1 MLDFTN
7 QVVLVTGAGSA
18 KGMGRVIAQ
27 TFGKQ
32 GAKVVICDINQA
44 GCDANVEE
52 MKKMGIDATGYAA
65 NLTDPEAV
73 KELVNTIVDKYG
85 RIDVL
90 VNNAGISQKVTVADM
105 TLDDIKRIFNV
116 NMFGLFLITQA
127 VCEVMKKQNYGR
139 IVHLSSVSGKR
150 GGGIFGGAHYS
161 ASKAAVLGF
170 SKNLA
175 REVSSYGI
183 TTNCVCPG
191 LINTEIW
198 KSLPK
203 EQMLLSMESQW
214 DVLESHR
221 KLLTQSYFSLLRK
234 LPILLVKRSTLTVD
248 LTWIKSDTE
257 SSTQVYYVQNNPPN
271 ASSQCIEEPAI

>member
-7 QVVLVTGAGSA
+7 QVVLVTGAGSP
-18 KGMGRVIAQ
+18 KGIGRTIAQ

-52 MKKMGIDATGYAA
+52 MKKMGIEAAGYAA
-65 NLTDPEAV
+65 NLTDPDAV
-73 KELVNTIVDKYG
+73 KELVNKIVEKYG

-127 VCEVMKKQNYGR
+127 VCEVMKKQKYGR

-175 REVSSYGI
+175 REVSEYGI

-203 EQMLLSMESQW
+203 EQADAVIAGIPMGRPGETQEVANAIVFLASKEASYITGEEI
-214 DVLESHR
+214 DINGGSHM
-221 KLLTQSYFSLLRK
+221 
-234 LPILLVKRSTLTVD
+234 D
-248 LTWIKSDTE
+248 
-257 SSTQVYYVQNNPPN
+257 
-271 ASSQCIEEPAI
+271 

>member
-1 MLDFTN
+1 MLDFN
-7 QVVLVTGAGSA
+7 GQVVIVTGAGSP
-18 KGMGRVIAQ
+18 KGIGRTIAH
-27 TFGKQ
+27 TFARQ
-32 GAKVVICDINQA
+32 GATVVICDINQA
-44 GCDANVEE
+44 GLDANVAE
-52 MKKMGIDATGYAA
+52 MEAMGYKAYGIAA
-65 NLTDPEAV
+65 NLTDKAAV
-73 KELVNTIVDKYG
+73 DELIGKVMDKYG

-116 NMFGLFLITQA
+116 NMYGLFLITQA

-150 GGGIFGGAHYS
+150 GGGVFGGAHYS

-175 REVSSYGI
+175 REVSQYGI

-203 EQMLLSMESQW
+203 EQADAVIAGIPMGRPGETQEVADAIVFLASKEASYITGEEI
-214 DVLESHR
+214 DINGGSHM
-221 KLLTQSYFSLLRK
+221 
-234 LPILLVKRSTLTVD
+234 D
-248 LTWIKSDTE
+248 
-257 SSTQVYYVQNNPPN
+257 
-271 ASSQCIEEPAI
+271 

>member
-7 QVVLVTGAGSA
+7 QVVLVTGAGSP
-18 KGMGRVIAQ
+18 KGIGRTIAQ

-44 GCDANVEE
+44 GCDANVKE
-52 MKKMGIDATGYAA
+52 MKKMGIEAAGYAA
-65 NLTDPEAV
+65 NLTDPDAV
-73 KELVNTIVDKYG
+73 KELVNKIVEKYG

-105 TLDDIKRIFNV
+105 TLDDIKRIFSV

-127 VCEVMKKQNYGR
+127 VCEVMKKQKYGR

-150 GGGIFGGAHYS
+150 GGGVFGGAHYS

-175 REVSSYGI
+175 REVSQYGI

-198 KSLPK
+198 KSMPK
-203 EQMLLSMESQW
+203 EQADAVIAGIPMGRPGETQEVANAIVFLASKEASYITGEEI
-214 DVLESHR
+214 DINGGSHM
-221 KLLTQSYFSLLRK
+221 
-234 LPILLVKRSTLTVD
+234 D
-248 LTWIKSDTE
+248 
-257 SSTQVYYVQNNPPN
+257 
-271 ASSQCIEEPAI
+271 